1 MANVTVTVLARVKAK
16 EGMQDQVR
24 RECLA
29 LIAPSRSEEGCITYD
44 LYQST
49 DDPTVFIFFENWL
62 SREHVEKHLE
72 KPHCQE
78 FDQRTDGMLV
88 GSEEIVFLK
97 KISSL

>member
-1 MANVTVTVLARVKAK
+1 MANATVNVVARVKAK

-29 LIAPSRSEEGCITYD
+29 LSAPSRGEEGCITYD
-44 LYQST
+44 VYQST

-72 KPHCQE
+72 TPHCQE
-78 FDQRTDGMLV
+78 FDQRTEGMLV
-88 GSEEIVFLK
+88 GSEEIIFLNK
-97 KISSL
+97 VSSP